1 MWDFVVRGRRRST
14 ALSAS
19 AQSIA
24 RDGIGVTSTSFS
36 RRVPQAHTAA
46 AVCACVAVVVGLLTW
61 PRIAAAQTTQ
71 FTIPS
76 AGSVPTGIVAGPD
89 GALWFTE
96 QSANKIGRVTTSG
109 SFTEFT
115 VPTAIAL
122 PLSIIVGPDGAL
134 WFTELG
140 GVSKIGRITTTGGI
154 TEFPLPAANA
164 HPEEIVLG
172 PDNAFWFGESN
183 TSKIGRITL
192 TGSVT
197 EFATPTANG
206 FPDGIAVGTDG
217 NLWFAERTGNKIG
230 RITTAGVITEFV
242 VPTATSEPRKITSG
256 PDGALWF
263 TEQTGNKIGRITTAG
278 VITEFPLTTP
288 NASPADIVAAPDGTL
303 WFGQANANIGQIT
316 TAGVVTETTLPQP
329 SNTGTFGVAVGPDG
343 ALWFAAPNG
352 NTVGRIELSVQ
363 ASPLVAA
370 VLPASRSVEVGNTA
384 TAFATII
391 NSGNT
396 AASLCTTAAISQLPA
411 TFLYQTT
418 DPQTNALTGSPNTP
432 TNIPAGASQSFVIAF
447 TPSAAFGPTNTVLG
461 FDCSN
466 IAGAPSVAGINTLE
480 LSASATPVPDI
491 VALAASADPGFVDIP
506 GATGAGAF
514 AVATVNLGSDASI
527 TAAGNTGTA
536 NLPVTLTICQT
547 NPQSGACLAAPAPSV
562 TTDIQPNATPTF
574 GIFVTG
580 SAAVANSPGVNR
592 VFVTFTDGGGVLRGE
607 TSVAVRTQ

>member
-1 MWDFVVRGRRRST
+1 MWDLVDRSRRCST
-14 ALSAS
+14 TPSGI

-24 RDGIGVTSTSFS
+24 RDGIAVTSTPFS
-36 RRVPQAHTAA
+36 RRVAQPRTAA
-46 AVCACVAVVVGLLTW
+46 AGTYAAVVVGFLIW
-61 PRIAAAQTTQ
+61 PGTAAAQTSQ

-76 AGSVPTGIVAGPD
+76 LQSIPTGIVDGPD
-89 GALWFTE
+89 DALWFTE

-115 VPTAIAL
+115 VPTALAL

-140 GVSKIGRITTTGGI
+140 GVSKIGRITTAGAI

-192 TGSVT
+192 AGSVT
-197 EFATPTANG
+197 EFATPTANS

-217 NLWFAERTGNKIG
+217 NLWFVERTANKIG
-230 RITTAGVITEFV
+230 RITTAGAITEFA

-256 PDGALWF
+256 PDWALWF
-263 TEQTGNKIGRITTAG
+263 TEQTGNKIGRITMAG
-278 VITEFPLTTP
+278 AITEFPLTTP

-316 TAGVVTETTLPQP
+316 TAGAITETTLPQP
-329 SNTGTFGVAVGPDG
+329 SSSGTFGVAVGPDG
-343 ALWFAAPNG
+343 ALWFTAVNG
-352 NTVGRIELSVQ
+352 NTVGRIGLSEQ
-363 ASPLVAA
+363 TSPLVAA

-396 AASLCTTAAISQLPA
+396 AASLCTIALTTQLPA

-418 DPQTNALTGSPNTP
+418 NPQTNALTGSPNTP
-432 TNIPAGASQSFVIAF
+432 VNIAAGASQSFVIAF
-447 TPSAAFGPTNTVLG
+447 TPSAAFSPTNTVLG

-491 VALAASADPGFVDIP
+491 VALAASGDPGFVDIP
-506 GATGAGAF
+506 GATGSGAF
-514 AVATVNLGSDASI
+514 AVATVNLGSDATI
-527 TAAGNTGTA
+527 TAAANTGTA

-547 NPQSGACLAAPAPSV
+547 NPQSGACLAAPAPSA

-592 VFVTFTDGGGVLRGE
+592 VFVTFTDSGGTLRGE